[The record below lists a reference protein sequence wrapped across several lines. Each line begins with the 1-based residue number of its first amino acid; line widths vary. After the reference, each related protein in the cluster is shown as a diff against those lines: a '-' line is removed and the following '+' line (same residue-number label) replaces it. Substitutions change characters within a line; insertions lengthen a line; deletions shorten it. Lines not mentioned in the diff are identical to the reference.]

1 MEKKMLELGGE
12 AKRKELYA
20 KVNAKVFTQAF
31 ESMSLGSGEMTAEE
45 AKVAKQGDL
54 GQGENLTAAKAA
66 AQQSSSKK
74 PADARRK

>member
-20 KVNAKVFTQAF
+20 KVNAKVMTQAF
-31 ESMSLGSGEMTAEE
+31 ETMSVEGAYSAEE
-45 AKVAKQGDL
+45 AKVAKFGDL

-66 AQQSSSKK
+66 AQ
-74 PADARRK
+74 

>member
-1 MEKKMLELGGE
+1 MLDLGGE

-31 ESMSLGSGEMTAEE
+31 ESMTIESYSTEE
-45 AKVAKQGDL
+45 AKVAKFGDI

-66 AQQSSSKK
+66 AQQKK
-74 PADARRK
+74 TTDVKSTAKK